1 MSSRSPGPARSTRSV
16 CPELTVAAVVETN
29 GRFLMVEERVHGR
42 IVVNQPAGHVEA
54 GETLRAAVIREALE
68 ETAWW
73 FEPEAVVGI
82 YLWSPSGDRTP
93 FLRVA
98 FAGRCT
104 RHDAQRPLD
113 AGILRALWLTAS
125 DLNDGPYEL
134 RSPMV
139 MRAIED
145 YRRGS
150 RLPCD
155 LIQELSLNALTERAA
170 AL

>member
-1 MSSRSPGPARSTRSV
+1 MSFAPPSPERGSQPLR
-16 CPELTVAAVVETN
+16 PELTVAAVVESR
-29 GRFLMVEERVHGR
+29 GRFLMVEERVRGR
-42 IVVNQPAGHVEA
+42 IVVNQPAGHVES
-54 GETLRAAVIREALE
+54 GESLRAAVIREALE

-73 FEPEAVVGI
+73 FEPDSVVGI
-82 YLWSPSGDRTP
+82 YLWSPRPGRTP

-104 RHDAQRPLD
+104 RHEPQRPLD
-113 AGILRALWLTAS
+113 EGILRALWLSVS
-125 DLNDGPYEL
+125 DLRNGPYAL

-145 YRRGS
+145 YALER

-155 LIQELSLNALTERAA
+155 LIQELSLTDLTERAA